1 MAAEMKRINI
11 VVDEERHRRLIERG
25 ENVSALV
32 RSLIGAH
39 LEGDSIG
46 LSDSHKRSLEER
58 GVDPN
63 QLIGDLISDYLASR
77 VIRLQVSEE
86 TFGLYEK
93 VMGMSGATDA
103 EIEPHLIAVF
113 NQVLADR
120 IKALKELYLE
130 TSGGY
135 PAPGD

>member
-32 RSLIGAH
+32 RSLICAY
-39 LEGDSIG
+39 LEGDSIA

-63 QLIGDLISDYLASR
+63 QLIGDLLSDYLANR
-77 VIRLQVSEE
+77 VITLQVSKA

-93 VMGMSGATDA
+93 VMSMSGATDA

-120 IKALKELYLE
+120 IEALKELYLE
-130 TSGGY
+130 TSGTY